1 MRKLRLLTAI
11 LMAVFCLQF
20 CGEFAEAAQTI
31 NGKAIGSVDD
41 IVKEVNRGDLSLP
54 KKGLITVRG
63 LADNDNTSLDVFTS
77 LFGADGS
84 ASAKRKIWSNPN
96 PDVSITKT
104 KEIHRYEMSEE
115 SKRQEARLR
124 ELNGEKY
131 RERTENNLDREMIRV
146 PMYEGEPK
154 FYRPAVSRRLY
165 NGKRALMFHN
175 IAPNG
180 SLKYFFKTLSS
191 TRDENMV
198 GATPDNL
205 ANTIR
210 ISDFGTY
217 TSPAFS
223 NAFTGLN
230 MILLQLLPLKI
241 VSARCTE
248 QELCP

>member
-1 MRKLRLLTAI
+1 MRKLRLFTAI

-54 KKGLITVRG
+54 KKGLITLRG
-63 LADNDNTSLDVFTS
+63 LTDNDNTYLDVFAS
-77 LFGADGS
+77 VFGADGS

-96 PDVSITKT
+96 PDTSITK
-104 KEIHRYEMSEE
+104 YEEK
-115 SKRQEARLR
+115 KRWQRINSFSSLSSYQER
-124 ELNGEKY
+124 E
-131 RERTENNLDREMIRV
+131 TVRV
-146 PMYEGEPK
+146 PVYEGEPK
-154 FYRPAVSRRLY
+154 FYRPAVSRKLY

-205 ANTIR
+205 A
-210 ISDFGTY
+210 
-217 TSPAFS
+217 
-223 NAFTGLN
+223 
-230 MILLQLLPLKI
+230 
-241 VSARCTE
+241 
-248 QELCP
+248 